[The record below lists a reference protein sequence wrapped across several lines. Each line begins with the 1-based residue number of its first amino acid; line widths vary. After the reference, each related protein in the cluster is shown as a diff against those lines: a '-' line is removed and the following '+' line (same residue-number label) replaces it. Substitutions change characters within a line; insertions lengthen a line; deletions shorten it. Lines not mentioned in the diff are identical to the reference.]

1 MHIFPETVDKG
12 RKICYHS
19 HMEKKYYKH
28 KLENLLVISKIITIH
43 YFEFDKNFK
52 SHVESHDFWELVY
65 ADKGDLICSSGDSEV
80 LLKEGEVIFHKP
92 GISHALRADGKR
104 APNIFIISFECK
116 NEAMRFFEDR
126 RLSVDDSLRRF
137 IFSIIEESKK
147 TFDLPV
153 SDPDL
158 KKMKL
163 LDSPVLGG
171 QQLIKNYLELLLIS
185 LMRNEAEHGESHA
198 VFLPREQFDER
209 ISDRVIKYM
218 QEHITERLSVDD
230 VCAELHYNKSYVF
243 RQFKKTT
250 GSSLMAYF
258 TKLKVQKAKEMLRE
272 TDISVSSISDQ
283 LSFDTPNYFS
293 KTFKRLTSYTPSTYR
308 KMRRKAK

>member
-1 MHIFPETVDKG
+1 
-12 RKICYHS
+12 
-19 HMEKKYYKH
+19 MEKKYYKH
-28 KLENLLVISKIITIH
+28 KIENLLVISKIITIH
-43 YFEFDKNFK
+43 YFEFDKHFT
-52 SHVESHDFWELVY
+52 SHTESHDFWELVY
-65 ADKGDLICSSGDSEV
+65 AVKGDLICSIEGEEI
-80 LLKEGEVIFHKP
+80 LLKEGEIIFHKP
-92 GISHALRADGKR
+92 GVSHAHRADGKR
-104 APNIFIISFECK
+104 APNVFIASFECK
-116 NEAMRFFEDR
+116 SEAMHYFENR
-126 RLSVDDSLRRF
+126 HMAVDKAFLRF
-137 IFSIIEESKK
+137 IFAIIEESRL
-147 TFDLPV
+147 TFDLPY
-153 SDPDL
+153 SDPEIRR
-158 KKMKL
+158 MKL
-163 LDSPVLGG
+163 LDSPALGG

-258 TKLKVQKAKEMLRE
+258 TRLKIQKAKEMLRE